1 MTWRRF
7 GVGGFEGAVAV
18 CVRGPG
24 RLLLRGVAAVVA
36 PFLALAAPVVAPF
49 LVLAAAVV
57 AQLLVLAAPVV
68 ASELVPVEVPR
79 DAVTVLNEKS
89 FWRWCEV
96 SRKPVVTVA
105 ALKAAGLEG
114 ARPKPL
120 PGLYVD
126 SPLPPDDWRDPDLD
140 DSAWPR
146 GAGRNFAN
154 LIFSKLQL
162 TTACFRGK
170 FACGDLSRTYWKPT
184 LYVSARFRG
193 GIVVY
198 LNGREVAR
206 AGMPRGKITLT
217 TPALPYPDDL
227 FLKKNGRPYIFPA
240 SYQRHKRIRA
250 GDKDLIRRL
259 RGRDRE
265 LKPVKI
271 GVEYLRA
278 GTNVLTVEVHRSDYH
293 ASALSWFQNNRSGRW
308 VPCKLLSLR
317 LAVAG
322 KGGHTQR
329 RSPQAETGLAGG
341 RPRPGV
347 DEGGTGLER
356 RP

>member
-7 GVGGFEGAVAV
+7 GVGGFERAVAV
-18 CVRGPG
+18 RVRRPAKPA
-24 RLLLRGVAAVVA
+24 LRGVAAV
-36 PFLALAAPVVAPF
+36 LAPF
-49 LVLAAAVV
+49 LVLAAPV
-57 AQLLVLAAPVV
+57 A

-79 DAVTVLNEKS
+79 DAVTVLDGKS

-105 ALKAAGLEG
+105 ALKAVGLEG

-126 SPLPPDDWRDPDLD
+126 SPLPPEDWRDPDLD

-146 GAGRNFAN
+146 GAGRNFGN

-206 AGMPRGKITLT
+206 AGMPKGRITLT

-240 SYQRHKRIRA
+240 SHQQHQRIQA

-259 RGRDRE
+259 RERDRE

-293 ASALSWFQNNRSGRW
+293 ASALEL
-308 VPCKLLSLR
+308 VPE
-317 LAVAG
+317 
-322 KGGHTQR
+322 QR
-329 RSPQAETGLAGG
+329 
-341 RPRPGV
+341 
-347 DEGGTGLER
+347 
-356 RP
+356 